1 MFLASSLIKTQL
13 KWWTVHVL
21 TKKYWRFSL
30 CNISNSLNMILPK
43 VENNH
48 DEVWMIFLFGKKYRV
63 FECFLLLENIY
74 LVINVFKITLQFRRS
89 KTSSSPALWHA
100 HTLSYFLIPIIIS
113 FVLIYPHIT
122 PWVFITMKDEPIA
135 IRFVPLMESKSR

>member
-63 FECFLLLENIY
+63 FESFLLLENIY
-74 LVINVFKITLQFRRS
+74 LVFNVLNITLKFTRS
-89 KTSSSPALWHA
+89 KTTSRTLTYTYIIMFSS
-100 HTLSYFLIPIIIS
+100 TNNYFLRVDLSTHHPMS
-113 FVLIYPHIT
+113 FYY
-122 PWVFITMKDEPIA
+122 DERRTNSHS
-135 IRFVPLMESKSR
+135 IRTLNGK